1 MHWSLPSDECHDY
14 NTGAWLEVTD
24 THDGSSLT
32 SQFIPED
39 CQTRNESSLSITV
52 QTKNN
57 ASDSISQNQQPPCQI
72 IIPRELEE
80 CKVYSV
86 QIVPEYD
93 SVRGQLQSTD
103 VIIPPKVRFEFMIYT
118 YADFNRY
125 GDMMRHAD
133 GGERIAIRVILYI

>member
-1 MHWSLPSDECHDY
+1 MIKYIHVIDIFVDIIYTEGLIKATIASEGLLKVHWSLPSDECHDY
-14 NTGAWLEVTD
+14 NTGAWLEITD

-39 CQTRNESSLSITV
+39 CQTRNESSLSLTV

-80 CKVYSV
+80 C
-86 QIVPEYD
+86 
-93 SVRGQLQSTD
+93 
-103 VIIPPKVRFEFMIYT
+103 
-118 YADFNRY
+118 
-125 GDMMRHAD
+125 
-133 GGERIAIRVILYI
+133 